1 MGFKMSAERNQKI
14 KDHITNLVYKNGD
27 HTNYHSLLQYGLDVL
42 PVLTEYLTADLPIN
56 ELEKVERILKVVL
69 RSHVND
75 NITGREARDLALFQK
90 EVGFLFKYKSYTIKA
105 ASPLGYSIFTQEQ
118 GEGFSFQQHLTHKTE
133 IFHILEVHQGGYVF
147 ICEYADWVK
156 FYDKEAFTKWLEGE
170 PDDRYNQFRIEPKPG
185 DLFVIDKLKVVHTVI
200 GCILEEFATVS
211 TDMVDRLHDQNAGK
225 PIPPYYNRD
234 YAKKIIRNIAYPT
247 VNRHISIKPKNRS
260 ISEIIP
266 VKIPGGFVTRLATK
280 PVFASRYLV
289 EPFSATECQLDERC
303 AISIYI
309 SSGKGNLIIG
319 ENEEVKKLTPPAIKV
334 SLGDL
339 VMIPKGIY
347 YAFVNEGPESLKIT
361 EHKIPFS
368 VAFKEDLF

>member
-1 MGFKMSAERNQKI
+1 MSSQRNQKI
-14 KDHITNLVYKNGD
+14 KDHIANLVYKNGD
-27 HTNYHSLLQYGLDVL
+27 HTNYHFLLQYGLDVL
-42 PVLTEYLTADLPIN
+42 TVLTEYLTADLPID
-56 ELEKVERILKVVL
+56 ELEKVEQILKVVL
-69 RSHVND
+69 RSHIND
-75 NITGREARDLALFQK
+75 KITGREARDLALFQK
-90 EVGFLFKYKSYTIKA
+90 EVGFLFKYKSYAIKA

-133 IFHILEVHQGGYVF
+133 IFHILEVHKGGYVF
-147 ICEYADWVK
+147 ICNYKDWVK
-156 FYDKEAFTKWLEGE
+156 FYEKEAFTKWLEGE
-170 PDDRYNQFRIEPKPG
+170 PDERYDQFRIEPEPG
-185 DLFVIDKLKVVHTVI
+185 DIFVIDKLSVVHTVI

-225 PIPPYYNRD
+225 PIPAYYNRD
-234 YAKKIIRNIAYPT
+234 YAQKIIRNIAHPT
-247 VNRHISIKPKNRS
+247 ANRQISIKPKNRT

-266 VKIPGGFVTRLATK
+266 VKIPGGFVTRLATE

-289 EPFSATECQLDERC
+289 EPFSATECQQDEQC

-309 SSGKGNLIIG
+309 SSGEGKLIIG

-347 YAFVNEGPESLKIT
+347 YAFANEGSELLKIT
-361 EHKIPFS
+361 EHKIPFD
-368 VAFKEDLF
+368 VAFSEDLF